1 MTQRLPQIDASAASD
16 EMKSALAEVR
26 LGTSPTVMRTMA
38 NSPAALTGYLGLDAA
53 LSGGTLDVL
62 LRQQIALVVAEANA
76 CEQCVVDHT
85 AASKILGLDEATIRA
100 ARRASSRNPKV
111 EAALQFA
118 RKVAEYRGE
127 LTDEEFDRMR
137 RAGYSNEEIAEI
149 IANVVL
155 SVYAN
160 YFNII
165 AQPT

>member
-1 MTQRLPQIDASAASD
+1 M
-16 EMKSALAEVR
+16 
-26 LGTSPTVMRTMA
+26 VMQTMA
-38 NSPAALTGYLGLDAA
+38 NSSTALTGYLALDSA
-53 LSGGTLDVL
+53 LSAGTIDVL
-62 LRQQIALVVAEANA
+62 LRQQIALVVAETNA
-76 CEQCVVDHT
+76 CSQCIQDHT
-85 AASKILGLDEATIRA
+85 AASRILGMDEATIRA
-100 ARRASSRNPKV
+100 ARQASSGNPKV

-127 LTDEEFDRMR
+127 VTDEEFDRMR

-155 SVYAN
+155 SIYAN